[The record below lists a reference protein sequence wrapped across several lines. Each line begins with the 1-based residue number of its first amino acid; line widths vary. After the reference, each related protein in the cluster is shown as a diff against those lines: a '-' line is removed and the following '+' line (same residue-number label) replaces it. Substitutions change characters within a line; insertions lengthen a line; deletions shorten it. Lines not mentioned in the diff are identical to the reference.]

1 MPPPEL
7 QLVLDW
13 DGTVTER
20 DTQWMLLEEFGD
32 RRVFARVEDDLQA
45 GRLTHREV
53 MEIEYATIRV
63 PLAEAE
69 AWLLQHA
76 RIRPGFNDVVERF
89 DPLILSSGLQ
99 ELIEP
104 LLEREG
110 VEARVR
116 ANRVDARPDGW
127 RMIWTS
133 DSDCSV
139 CGQPCKR
146 GALPEGEIVYVGD
159 GFSDRCAARAADRI
173 FARDGLAR
181 YLEREGVE
189 YEPFTDFDA
198 LAAALS

>member
-1 MPPPEL
+1 MPPTKL

-32 RRVFARVEDDLQA
+32 REVFARVEEELQS
-45 GRLTHREV
+45 GRMTHRDV
-53 MEIEYATIRV
+53 MEVEYATIRA
-63 PLAEAE
+63 PLDEASE
-69 AWLLQHA
+69 WLVEHA
-76 RIRPGFNDVVERF
+76 RVRPGLHELVERF
-89 DPLILSSGLQ
+89 DPLILSSGLH

-104 LLEREG
+104 LLAREG

-116 ANRVDARPDGW
+116 ANRVDPRPDGW
-127 RMIWTS
+127 RLIWTS
-133 DSDCSV
+133 DSDCDV

-146 GALPEGEIVYVGD
+146 AALPDGDVVYVGD
-159 GFSDRCAARAADRI
+159 GFSDRCAARAAGRI

-181 YLEREGVE
+181 YLDGEGVE
-189 YEPFTDFDA
+189 YEPFTDFHA